1 MPLVEVA
8 DREILAAVLRQN
20 RDAHVYEIGDLD
32 DAEWPHTRWLG
43 WAADDGLEQVALLYL
58 RPQTPVMI
66 AIAEPPAG
74 AMESL
79 LRAALEELPSP
90 LYVHAT
96 ARLLDVLEAR
106 FGVVEAHT
114 HLKLA
119 LRLPGEIDRHAV
131 PVDVLGTED
140 LEDLDE
146 LYREA
151 YPGTWFEPHQLD
163 TGRYVGIREDGR
175 LVCVA
180 GLHVYSPAYGVAALG
195 NVATLPAARGR
206 GLAQGACAALCRLLL
221 DDGIAT
227 IALNVRADNIAAR
240 RAYERIGFETVAE
253 YVEASLAAR

>member
-1 MPLVEVA
+1 
-8 DREILAAVLRQN
+8 
-20 RDAHVYEIGDLD
+20 
-32 DAEWPHTRWLG
+32 
-43 WAADDGLEQVALLYL
+43 
-58 RPQTPVMI
+58 
-66 AIAEPPAG
+66 
-74 AMESL
+74 
-79 LRAALEELPSP
+79 
-90 LYVHAT
+90 
-96 ARLLDVLEAR
+96 
-106 FGVVEAHT
+106 
-114 HLKLA
+114 
-119 LRLPGEIDRHAV
+119 V

-140 LEDLDE
+140 LDDLAE

-163 TGRYVGIREDGR
+163 SGRYVGIREDGR